1 VGHQHRR
8 GRVGVRVARLSFDCI
23 GAHAEPYAAA
33 PTLTFRLRVTE
44 TTGAAIHAIALR
56 CQIRI
61 EPARRRYSPAEAERL
76 SDLFGDVSRW
86 ADTLKPVQF
95 TMAATTVPGFSGSV
109 EVDLPVPC
117 TYDLEI
123 AATRYF
129 YALQD
134 DAAPLLLLFSGT
146 IFGKNDAGGLA
157 VEQIPWSAE
166 CTYRL
171 PVPVWRDMVDRY
183 FPGSAWLR
191 LDRDI
196 VDALGRYKSREALPT
211 WSAAI
216 GALLAEQ
223 DDRAEEPA

>member
-1 VGHQHRR
+1 MS
-8 GRVGVRVARLSFDCI
+8 RLTFDCI
-23 GAHAEPYAAA
+23 GAHAEHYAAA
-33 PTLTFRLRVTE
+33 PTLTFRLRIAE

-61 EPARRRYSPAEAERL
+61 EPARRRYSPDEAERL

-95 TMAATTVPGFSGSV
+95 TMATTTVPAFAGAV

-117 TYDLEI
+117 TYDLEV

-146 IFGKNDAGGLA
+146 IFGKSDTGGLA
-157 VEQIPWSAE
+157 VEQVPWSAE

-171 PVPVWRDMVDRY
+171 PVAVWREMVDRY

-196 VDALGRYKSREALPT
+196 IDALARFKSREALPT
-211 WSAAI
+211 WSSAI
-216 GALLAEQ
+216 ETLLNAQHDRAGQ

>member
-1 VGHQHRR
+1 M
-8 GRVGVRVARLSFDCI
+8 ARLTFDCVD
-23 GAHAEPYAAA
+23 AHAEPYAAA
-33 PTLTFRLRVTE
+33 PTLTFRLHIAE

-61 EPARRRYSPAEAERL
+61 EPARRRYSPDEADRL

-95 TMAATTVPGFSGSV
+95 TMAATTVPGFTSAV
-109 EVDLPVPC
+109 DVDLPVPC

-134 DAAPLLLLFSGT
+134 GTVPLLLLFSGT
-146 IFGKNDAGGLA
+146 VFGKNDTGGLA
-157 VEQIPWSAE
+157 VEQVPWSAE

-171 PVPVWRDMVDRY
+171 PLSVWRDMVDRY

-191 LDRDI
+191 LDRDV
-196 VDALGRYKSREALPT
+196 VDALARFKSREALPT
-211 WSAAI
+211 WGAAI
-216 GALLAEQ
+216 TALLAAQNEP
-223 DDRAEEPA
+223 AEERV

>member
-1 VGHQHRR
+1 M
-8 GRVGVRVARLSFDCI
+8 ARLTFDCI
-23 GAHAEPYAAA
+23 DAHAEPYAAA
-33 PTLTFRLRVTE
+33 PTLTFRLHIAE
-44 TTGAAIHAIALR
+44 TTGASIHAIALR

-61 EPARRRYSPAEAERL
+61 EPARRRYSPDEADRL

-95 TMAATTVPGFSGSV
+95 TLAATTVPGFTGAV
-109 EVDLPVPC
+109 DVDLPVPC

-134 DAAPLLLLFSGT
+134 GTVPLLLLFSGT
-146 IFGKNDAGGLA
+146 VFGKNDTGGLA
-157 VEQIPWSAE
+157 VEQVPWSAE

-171 PVPVWRDMVDRY
+171 PVSVWRDMVDRY

-191 LDRDI
+191 LDRDV
-196 VDALGRYKSREALPT
+196 VDALARFKSREALPT
-211 WSAAI
+211 WGAAI
-216 GALLAEQ
+216 TALLAAQNEP
-223 DDRAEEPA
+223 AEEPA

>member
-1 VGHQHRR
+1 VGLT
-8 GRVGVRVARLSFDCI
+8 VSRLTFDCL

-33 PTLTFRLRVTE
+33 PTLTFRLRITE

-61 EPARRRYSPAEAERL
+61 EPARRRYSPGEAERL

-95 TMAATTVPGFSGSV
+95 TMAATTVPGFSGAV

-129 YALQD
+129 YALRD
-134 DAAPLLLLFSGT
+134 DDAPLLLLFSGT

-157 VEQIPWSAE
+157 VEQVPWSAE

-171 PVPVWRDMVDRY
+171 PVSVWRGMVDRY

-191 LDRDI
+191 VDRDVI
-196 VDALGRYKSREALPT
+196 DALARYKSREALPT

-216 GALLAEQ
+216 EKLLATQ
-223 DDRAEEPA
+223 DDRAAQHDRAEEPA

>member
-1 VGHQHRR
+1 MGLT
-8 GRVGVRVARLSFDCI
+8 VARFSFECI

-61 EPARRRYSPAEAERL
+61 EPARRRYSPDEAERL

-95 TMAATTVPGFSGSV
+95 TMAATTVPGFTGAV

-129 YALQD
+129 YALND
-134 DAAPLLLLFSGT
+134 DDAPLLLLFSGT

-157 VEQIPWSAE
+157 VEQIPWSSE

-171 PVPVWRDMVDRY
+171 PVSVWRGMVDRY

-191 LDRDI
+191 VDRDI
-196 VDALGRYKSREALPT
+196 IDALARYKSREALPT
-211 WSAAI
+211 WSATIA
-216 GALLAEQ
+216 ALLASQ
-223 DDRAEEPA
+223 NDRAEEPA

>member
-1 VGHQHRR
+1 M
-8 GRVGVRVARLSFDCI
+8 ARLTFNCI
-23 GAHAEPYAAA
+23 DAHAEPYAAA
-33 PTLTFRLRVTE
+33 PTLTFRLRITE

-61 EPARRRYSPAEAERL
+61 EPARRRYSPDEADRL

-95 TMAATTVPGFSGSV
+95 TMAAATVPGFTGAV
-109 EVDLPVPC
+109 DVDLPVPC

-134 DAAPLLLLFSGT
+134 GTVPLLLLFSGT
-146 IFGKNDAGGLA
+146 VFGKNDTGGLA
-157 VEQIPWSAE
+157 VEQVPWSAE

-171 PVPVWRDMVDRY
+171 PVSVWRDMVDRY

-191 LDRDI
+191 LDRDV
-196 VDALGRYKSREALPT
+196 VDALARFKSREALPT
-211 WSAAI
+211 WGAAI
-216 GALLAEQ
+216 TALLAAQNEP
-223 DDRAEEPA
+223 AEEPA

>member
-1 VGHQHRR
+1 M
-8 GRVGVRVARLSFDCI
+8 ARLTFDCVD
-23 GAHAEPYAAA
+23 AHAEPYAAA
-33 PTLTFRLRVTE
+33 PTLTFRLHIAE

-61 EPARRRYSPAEAERL
+61 EPARRRYSPDEADRL

-95 TMAATTVPGFSGSV
+95 TMAATTVPGFTGAV
-109 EVDLPVPC
+109 HVDLPVPC

-134 DAAPLLLLFSGT
+134 GTVPLLLLFSGT
-146 IFGKNDAGGLA
+146 VFGKNDTGGLA
-157 VEQIPWSAE
+157 VEQVPWSAE
-166 CTYRL
+166 CAYRL
-171 PVPVWRDMVDRY
+171 PVSVWRDMVDRY

-191 LDRDI
+191 LDRDV
-196 VDALGRYKSREALPT
+196 VDELARFKSREALPT
-211 WSAAI
+211 WGAAI
-216 GALLAEQ
+216 TALLAAQ
-223 DDRAEEPA
+223 NAPAEEPA